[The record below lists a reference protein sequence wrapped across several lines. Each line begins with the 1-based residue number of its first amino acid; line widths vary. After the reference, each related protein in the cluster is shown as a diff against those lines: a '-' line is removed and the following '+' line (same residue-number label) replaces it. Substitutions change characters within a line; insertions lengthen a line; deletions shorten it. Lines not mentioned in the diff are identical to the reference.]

1 MPAQAGPPAPPP
13 KPILIDTVIATVNDS
28 AIMLSALNTNRA
40 GRLRAMMA
48 RYGRLLNED
57 IERVTR
63 EELEALIDRHTM
75 AQAAKTFGVFP
86 PEQVESFLRRELER
100 DERELVRD
108 FGSQQA
114 YTRALEEQGRTWQ
127 TFVSEQRVDKL
138 AGFAEQFSVDMRL
151 QRQSNLFLTP
161 RMLRETYEREHGR
174 FVRPAEAIV
183 GMVVFQGPDAADKA
197 AAAAARGGI
206 RCGGGQLVGLAG
218 RVGALRHRTGQV
230 HQRAGRAL
238 PRRRAARQR
247 ARQLAGGRPRHLG
260 AGGTAA
266 PRVGADPARPGRA
279 AGEDP
284 AVLSGP
290 QRPLRGPGR
299 AERTARDVPQR
310 RHRGV
315 QEAGPRAG
323 APAHRSLAHARGSV
337 RRSPAPHG
345 PGGGRVPG
353 PFAARLAGRRPQ
365 PAVA

>member
-1 MPAQAGPPAPPP
+1 MPTGDAAAARKATPGCGPFGQVLPDAAPARIICPVYRFLLIAVAALASMPAQADPPVPPP

-48 RYGRLLNED
+48 RYGSLRQDD

-63 EELEALIDRHTM
+63 EELENLIDRHTM

-100 DERELVRD
+100 DERDLVRD

-197 AAAAARGGI
+197 AAAAELWRQEDLTSRELAARCPGAVPLDNALASS
-206 RCGGGQLVGLAG
+206 LVDDLATWGLAG
-218 RVGALRHRTGQV
+218 PLHRVSAPMPRGQAVQLAKIQQYFPARNGRFEDLDVQNELREMCRSGVIEEFKKQALER
-230 HQRAGRAL
+230 
-238 PRRRAARQR
+238 ARQR
-247 ARQLAGGRPRHLG
+247 TEVWRMPGAR
-260 AGGTAA
+260 
-266 PRVGADPARPGRA
+266 
-279 AGEDP
+279 
-284 AVLSGP
+284 
-290 QRPLRGPGR
+290 
-299 AERTARDVPQR
+299 
-310 RHRGV
+310 
-315 QEAGPRAG
+315 
-323 APAHRSLAHARGSV
+323 
-337 RRSPAPHG
+337 
-345 PGGGRVPG
+345 
-353 PFAARLAGRRPQ
+353 
-365 PAVA
+365 